1 MILSI
6 LAFTILVSNAYALDF
21 ISSNLFKR
29 KIEVE
34 KSNPDSLDS
43 ELLLSIQS
51 EIDVLR
57 QNLSRLEVLEITKS
71 WPQLSEDYMRVL
83 DDVAQL
89 SFQNLTLMTW
99 ELSMYLKEDEENEAV
114 DQEED
119 FSLPDIINT
128 QETMGKINDV
138 SVLEMLYN
146 IKCK

>member
-6 LAFTILVSNAYALDF
+6 LVFTILVSNAYALDF

-83 DDVAQL
+83 DDVSQQKL
-89 SFQNLTLMTW
+89 
-99 ELSMYLKEDEENEAV
+99 
-114 DQEED
+114 
-119 FSLPDIINT
+119 
-128 QETMGKINDV
+128 GKSQCRQVAI
-138 SVLEMLYN
+138 S
-146 IKCK
+146 

>member
-71 WPQLSEDYMRVL
+71 WPQLSEGYMRVL

-89 SFQNLTLMTW
+89 SFENLTLMTW

-138 SVLEMLYN
+138 SVLEML
-146 IKCK
+146 

>member
-138 SVLEMLYN
+138 SVLEML
-146 IKCK
+146 